1 MSAGLEL
8 RRLSVGYPRRP
19 LFEGL
24 DLECVAPGALV
35 ALVGPNAV
43 GKSTLLKAIAG
54 LRPARGQVLLDGT
67 DLATLPRAHACAAWA
82 TCPRHCPRPPRSW
95 PTRPC

>member
-19 LFEGL
+19 VFEGL

-54 LRPARGQVLLDGT
+54 LRPARGQVLLDGRDGSGGVYQST
-67 DLATLPRAHACAAWA
+67 TLV
-82 TCPRHCPRPPRSW
+82 TLTMRP
-95 PTRPC
+95 